1 ALYDVG
7 VELRQ
12 LLPDGR
18 VYRLSG
24 CVTVAPDRRGTGTSG
39 GLVLAVALLCLPF
52 HVGQGAMG

>member
-18 VYRLSG
+18 VHRLSG
-24 CVTVAPDRRGTGTSG
+24 CVTIAPDRRGTGTRG
-39 GLVLAVALLCLPF
+39 GSALAVVLWILPF
-52 HVGQGAMG
+52 HAGQGAMD